1 MQLRPLKSREL
12 RRALRL
18 PQNVSNAMDNLSIIW
33 YRYKKKKEYISD
45 FSHKF
50 MNSEFSNKIMSL
62 MLNFYVDYE
71 LSFVERDNTPIYI
84 PIMKAYIPRYIPTMK
99 DKMKTSVYAKNLYSY
114 ANKHQLHISYLL
126 QEQKDYKLLYQRVIM
141 LLTKAAKEFEKK
153 MNDHYEKETQ
163 KILTRSMKKKVSE
176 LKTVYEETKTELH
189 KWCEYWCEYSEKS

>member
-12 RRALRL
+12 RRTYESSPAK
-18 PQNVSNAMDNLSIIW
+18 NVSKAMDNLSIIW

-50 MNSEFSNKIMSL
+50 MNSEFSHNFMRL
-62 MLNFYVDYE
+62 MLRFEFDYM
-71 LSFVERDNTPIYI
+71 LSFVECDTYTS
-84 PIMKAYIPRYIPTMK
+84 TMK
-99 DKMKTSVYAKNLYSY
+99 DKMDTSVSAKKLYSY

-126 QEQKDYKLLYQRVIM
+126 QDQKDYKLLYQRVIM

-163 KILTRSMKKKVSE
+163 KTLTRSMKKRVSE
-176 LKTVYEETKTELH
+176 LKTVFEETKTELH
-189 KWCEYWCEYSEKS
+189 KWCEYSEKC